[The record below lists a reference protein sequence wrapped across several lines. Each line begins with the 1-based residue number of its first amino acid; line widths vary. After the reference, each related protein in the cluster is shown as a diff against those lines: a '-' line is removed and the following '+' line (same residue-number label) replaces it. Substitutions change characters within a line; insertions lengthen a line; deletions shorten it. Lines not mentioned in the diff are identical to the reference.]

1 MIMFLIY
8 KYLLFWDIAVNKEF
22 FAYLS
27 TIEIIAVFFAVLFA
41 FFRMNERI

>member
-8 KYLLFWDIAVNKEF
+8 KYLLFWEIAVNKEF

-27 TIEIIAVFFAVLFA
+27 TLEIVAVFFLGFIFYVE
-41 FFRMNERI
+41 NK